1 MHQSKMRFPQEET
14 PPTGNAFLYF
24 SIYISGIGRLCV
36 GNPFVIFVDHIISLC
51 NILTYDRRYA
61 HNL

>member
-1 MHQSKMRFPQEET
+1 MHQIKMRFPSGRNSSH
-14 PPTGNAFLYF
+14 GNAFLYF

-51 NILTYDRRYA
+51 NI
-61 HNL
+61 

>member
-36 GNPFVIFVDHIISLC
+36 GNPFVIFVDHIIGLC
-51 NILTYDRRYA
+51 NI
-61 HNL
+61 

>member
-36 GNPFVIFVDHIISLC
+36 GNPFVIFVDHHKPLQY
-51 NILTYDRRYA
+51 LTYDRRYA